1 MVTPEGKGALCTEAE
16 LATKPASFHPGGKE
30 AIRSEAYLVP
40 GPWHLPH
47 PGASIFLLIP
57 PGPPELGARG
67 GISPWRHTG
76 VTWAPEALSQ
86 LASGCGLGLSIC
98 VVKNLALA
106 LSRGLAFAPASRR

>member
-30 AIRSEAYLVP
+30 ATRSEAYLVL

-47 PGASIFLLIP
+47 PGASIFLLFLQDP
-57 PGPPELGARG
+57 RVGGPG

-76 VTWAPEALSQ
+76 VPWASVGLRVWPGLEHLCGKEFGPGLVQ
-86 LASGCGLGLSIC
+86 RSGLCPS
-98 VVKNLALA
+98 
-106 LSRGLAFAPASRR
+106 F